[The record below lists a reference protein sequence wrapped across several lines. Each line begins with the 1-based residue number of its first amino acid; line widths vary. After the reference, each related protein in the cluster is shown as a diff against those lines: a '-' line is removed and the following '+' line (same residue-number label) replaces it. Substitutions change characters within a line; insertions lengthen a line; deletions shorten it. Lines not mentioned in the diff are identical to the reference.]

1 MHLSK
6 RIIAFVFLTIFL
18 SLPAYSASVQF
29 NQVIDLKKNMWGY
42 ATILYSAN
50 EALVKQKS
58 YLIGNLPFTK
68 DKIDE
73 YFLAANIEMY
83 KSSVG
88 KNEKDASQL
97 QVDVILK
104 FKSLDD
110 LNKIKALIGTS
121 FSQFQSDTGL
131 IVTNTIT
138 PAFVKTND
146 LSQIYSKISSEEEI
160 KSSNGKGNSKE
171 VNFFRGKGY
180 IEGTTDMYFV
190 FTLAKGSNSKGGKNG
205 DEKISNQG
213 NSDKDQKSCGIFGIE
228 LPFVLSFA
236 YLYASRR
243 KYRNK

>member
-6 RIIAFVFLTIFL
+6 RIIALVFLTIFL

-29 NQVIDLKKNMWGY
+29 NQVIDLKKSMWGY
-42 ATILYSAN
+42 VTIMYSAD

-58 YLIGNLPFTK
+58 YLIGNLPFNK
-68 DKIDE
+68 EKIDE

-83 KSSVG
+83 KSSIG

-110 LNKIKALIGTS
+110 LNKIKALTGTK
-121 FSQFQSDTGL
+121 FSQYQSDTGL

-146 LSQIYSKISSEEEI
+146 LSQIYSKVNSEEEI

-171 VNFFRGKGY
+171 VSFFRGKGY
-180 IEGTTDMYFV
+180 IEGTNDMYFA
-190 FTLAKGSNSKGGKNG
+190 FTLAKSNISKGGENTAKNN
-205 DEKISNQG
+205 SNQEK
-213 NSDKDQKSCGIFGIE
+213 SDKDQKSCGLFGFE
-228 LPFVLSFA
+228 LPIILLGGFVF
-236 YLYASRR
+236 SRFR
-243 KYRNK
+243 RRSC